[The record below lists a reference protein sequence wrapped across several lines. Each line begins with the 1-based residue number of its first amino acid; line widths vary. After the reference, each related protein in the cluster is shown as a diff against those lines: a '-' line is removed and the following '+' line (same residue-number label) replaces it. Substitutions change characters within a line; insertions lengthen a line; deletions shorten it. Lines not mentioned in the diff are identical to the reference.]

1 MLFFAVLEDL
11 PSSMKMNCSFW
22 IICIESD
29 FLRWGYCYKSA
40 NGFVVLIKVIS
51 FVIVLSLPLWI
62 ATPRLHT
69 ATCSLLRAMMSTWY
83 ASPRVVTSWL
93 AGFQWLWLVHH
104 MCSRGSCPSNGFL
117 VVVFEKTTSWD
128 KLKYFCIHH
137 DEWTQTLFHDAL
149 LLCNPPSADVSI
161 ELYLILFVQF
171 YRP

>member
-1 MLFFAVLEDL
+1 MNVPWNLKDLGSCWDSRRLRSFDNLFGELNRLSEESSLLNRNPILDLQSLLLFKRIEDWVKRECKEKLQFNHYRYVLFFAVLEDL

-40 NGFVVLIKVIS
+40 YGFVVLIKVIS

-93 AGFQWLWLVHH
+93 AGFQ
-104 MCSRGSCPSNGFL
+104 
-117 VVVFEKTTSWD
+117 
-128 KLKYFCIHH
+128 
-137 DEWTQTLFHDAL
+137 
-149 LLCNPPSADVSI
+149 
-161 ELYLILFVQF
+161 
-171 YRP
+171 